1 MSREKNNKSGKKIW
15 NVISTEFK
23 RLGWLHVIIWVG
35 YSLVFFYGPNLIF
48 DTETAIL
55 MTLRTLAVNA
65 LIFYINVLVLLP
77 LLVGRNKFKAYAV
90 TILIL
95 LGSVSLLWEVTDP
108 VGQQDWEKLRRSQPE
123 VLHFSQ
129 GENPGGEQL
138 SMRPPQPGRPG
149 PEVDKKPPK
158 PPWDFFGRHTMFSI
172 FSSLGILFLSTMF
185 WVMVD
190 ARQKEKERLSLTNEN
205 LSTEMKFLKSQ
216 MNPHF
221 LFNALNNIYSLA
233 QRQSE
238 KTALLVLKLS
248 SMLRFIVY
256 ETDAGKIPLQNEVD
270 YIRNFVEFQ
279 KIKLEEEP
287 RLEINLEDV
296 RPDVK
301 IEPMLLFPFVENAF
315 KHSNIDDTANGWI
328 QMKLEY
334 DGQTIRFSCA
344 NSKPPRDISKDKV
357 GGIGIDN
364 VKKRLSYL
372 YRGRHHIDIKDEAD
386 RFEVLLEI
394 NLS

>member
-1 MSREKNNKSGKKIW
+1 
-15 NVISTEFK
+15 
-23 RLGWLHVIIWVG
+23 
-35 YSLVFFYGPNLIF
+35 
-48 DTETAIL
+48 
-55 MTLRTLAVNA
+55 
-65 LIFYINVLVLLP
+65 
-77 LLVGRNKFKAYAV
+77 
-90 TILIL
+90 
-95 LGSVSLLWEVTDP
+95 
-108 VGQQDWEKLRRSQPE
+108 
-123 VLHFSQ
+123 
-129 GENPGGEQL
+129 
-138 SMRPPQPGRPG
+138 
-149 PEVDKKPPK
+149 
-158 PPWDFFGRHTMFSI
+158 
-172 FSSLGILFLSTMF
+172 MF

-190 ARQKEKERLSLTNEN
+190 ARRKEKERLSLTNEN

-334 DGQTIRFSCA
+334 NGQTIRFSCA

-394 NLS
+394 NLHS

>member
-1 MSREKNNKSGKKIW
+1 MSWEKNSKSEGKIW
-15 NVISTEFK
+15 HVISTEFK
-23 RLGWLHVIIWVG
+23 RLGWLHIMIWVG

-77 LLVGRNKFKAYAV
+77 LLVGRSKFKAYAV
-90 TILIL
+90 AILIL

-108 VGQQDWEKLRRSQPE
+108 VSQQDWEKLRRSQPE

-138 SMRPPQPGRPG
+138 SPRPPQPGRPG
-149 PEVDKKPPK
+149 PEVDEKPPK
-158 PPWDFFGRHTMFSI
+158 PPWDLFGRHTMFSI

-185 WVMVD
+185 WLMVD
-190 ARQKEKERLSLTNEN
+190 ARRKENERLSLTNEN

-256 ETDAGKIPLQNEVD
+256 ETDNGKIPLQNEVD

-296 RPDVK
+296 RPGVK

-315 KHSNIDDTANGWI
+315 KHSNIDDTVNGWI

-372 YRGRHHIDIKDEAD
+372 YRDCHHIEIKDEAD

>member
-77 LLVGRNKFKAYAV
+77 LLVGRSRFKAYAV
-90 TILIL
+90 AILIL
-95 LGSVSLLWEVTDP
+95 LGSVSFLWEVTDP
-108 VGQQDWEKLRRSQPE
+108 VGQGDWKKLRSNQPE
-123 VLHFSQ
+123 LLDFTPT
-129 GENPGGEQL
+129 ENSGGDQMSL
-138 SMRPPQPGRPG
+138 RPPQPGRPG

-357 GGIGIDN
+357 GGIGIEN

-372 YRGRHHIDIKDEAD
+372 YRDRHHIEIKDEAD